1 MRQLVI
7 IFGFSSRVAPQTNKQ
22 FATPYYILYITYI
35 ALRYHSWTMGHEIK
49 SVVGLIYMTVFLL
62 LLFLFVPGEVL
73 IISIGGD

>member
-35 ALRYHSWTMGHEIK
+35 ALRYHSWTMGHEII
-49 SVVGLIYMTVFLL
+49 SVVGLIYMTVF
-62 LLFLFVPGEVL
+62 FII
-73 IISIGGD
+73 IISFCAWGSFNH